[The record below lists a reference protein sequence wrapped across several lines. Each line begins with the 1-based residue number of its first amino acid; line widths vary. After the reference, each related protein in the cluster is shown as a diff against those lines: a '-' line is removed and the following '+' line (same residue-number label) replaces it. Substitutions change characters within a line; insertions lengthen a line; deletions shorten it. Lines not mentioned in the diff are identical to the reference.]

1 MYLLKSLALKTFF
14 NFINFTL
21 FSIALHLL
29 IIIGNDYGHHY
40 YISMFNNKLT
50 NLYQNFHFHKGPI
63 SIFIL
68 DALGSIIG
76 HGWKQSIVSYAI
88 IIFLFFYKFSNYLKN
103 SRNIIYILL
112 SIILC

>member
-1 MYLLKSLALKTFF
+1 
-14 NFINFTL
+14 
-21 FSIALHLL
+21 
-29 IIIGNDYGHHY
+29 
-40 YISMFNNKLT
+40 MFNNKLT

-112 SIILC
+112 SIIFMLTFFRSQGSNIFHDLVVNIFLLSSMYFS